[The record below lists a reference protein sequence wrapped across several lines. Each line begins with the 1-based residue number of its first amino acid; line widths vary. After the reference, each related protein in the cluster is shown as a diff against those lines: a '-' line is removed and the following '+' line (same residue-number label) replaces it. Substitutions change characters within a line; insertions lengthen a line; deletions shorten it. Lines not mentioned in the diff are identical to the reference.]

1 MFHVYLVLFSNN
13 FYSLIS
19 CLILWF
25 LSYFFNISYM
35 TFMFY
40 VLYSIYIV
48 LGSNVFVVSADSYSC
63 WVIIFMSYYCELI
76 WGYTLGMLYFR
87 EDLWCFAGIQ
97 GCYWPGTTQ
106 VPFWGGSQFTLRIP
120 TLLLVQGFSTVVMVG
135 ICFQDIYLSFL
146 YWGLV
151 NLILVHGLFS
161 PLMACKP
168 SKFHFSCEIWLFCKG
183 KFPQNTWISFH
194 SRHLALPNIILY
206 NIYLLIYCFT
216 ASLPTRI

>member
-35 TFMFY
+35 AFMFY

-63 WVIIFMSYYCELI
+63 WVIIFMSYCCELI
-76 WGYTLGMLYFR
+76 WGYTLGMLFFR

-97 GCYWPGTTQ
+97 GCCWPGTTQ
-106 VPFWGGSQFTLRIP
+106 VPFWGGVSVYLKNP
-120 TLLLVQGFSTVVMVG
+120 YLVASPGLLYCGDGWHLLSG
-135 ICFQDIYLSFL
+135 YLSVL
-146 YWGLV
+146 P
-151 NLILVHGLFS
+151 ILGTCQSYFSPWSFPSSHGL
-161 PLMACKP
+161 
-168 SKFHFSCEIWLFCKG
+168 
-183 KFPQNTWISFH
+183 
-194 SRHLALPNIILY
+194 
-206 NIYLLIYCFT
+206 
-216 ASLPTRI
+216 